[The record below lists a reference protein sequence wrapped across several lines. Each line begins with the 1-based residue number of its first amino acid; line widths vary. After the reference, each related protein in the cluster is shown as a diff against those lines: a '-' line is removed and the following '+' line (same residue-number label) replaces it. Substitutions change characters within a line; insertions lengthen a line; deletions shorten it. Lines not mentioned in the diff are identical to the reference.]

1 MHRRPFLVL
10 AASNFSG
17 LASFASIASAGQ
29 SGQTKRAEPHEVP
42 VDLQLDEA
50 SAVKIA
56 EAIFVKV
63 YGERVLSERPWK
75 TALEQDDSVYHIR
88 GTLKT
93 TKGGVPEIRLKRSN
107 AEVIS
112 ICHGK

>member
-1 MHRRPFLVL
+1 MKRKPIVVLVAL
-10 AASNFSG
+10 ISM
-17 LASFASIASAGQ
+17 SIASLAYIASSTQ
-29 SGQTKRAEPHEVP
+29 SQGANRMETP
-42 VDLQLDEA
+42 VDLKLDET

-63 YGERVLSERPWK
+63 YGER
-75 TALEQDDSVYHIR
+75 ALEQKPWKVKTERDDTVFFVE

-93 TKGGVPEIRLKRSN
+93 TKGGVAEIRLKRSN

-112 ICHGK
+112 IFHGK